1 MKFDK
6 NTKYNT
12 TALLVLI
19 VVAFA
24 ALVFSALLNIN
35 AVLAALG
42 KVLSVISPIIYAF
55 LLLLVLLP
63 IADFFE
69 EKFAKFLKK
78 QKNYHKKAKI
88 LSVVCAYVLLLAVVT
103 LVVIIV
109 IAQATRAYSFAA
121 NFADEYVPVL
131 NNFISGISEKF
142 SFIGTNLKTLVNAFN
157 KTLSDWLSDFP
168 SVAMAVAG
176 ALGNVVSTL
185 SAWVLATIISVY
197 AMFRRDKLKTIFRR
211 ASAALFPQNANAK
224 VSAFFGSLYRNMVHF
239 YSARAYNMVILAV
252 VYYLVLLAMGLEFF
266 SLVALIVAVCSFVP
280 VVGTLI
286 GGGIGLFVVF
296 VTDTEKAVFFAV
308 VFVILSFLD
317 YFVLTPRITN
327 KKVHVSLGTTIICV
341 FVGYFLGKLLG
352 AMFALPLY
360 VTLRDMFIIWRGK
373 KQETVKNSAE
383 YEV

>member
-1 MKFDK
+1 MKFDR

-35 AVLAALG
+35 AVLATLA
-42 KVLSVISPIIYAF
+42 KVLSVVSPIIYAF

-69 EKFAKFLKK
+69 EKFAKLLKK
-78 QKNYHKKAKI
+78 QKNYHKKAKV
-88 LSVVCAYVLLLAVVT
+88 LSVICAYVLLLAVVA
-103 LVVIIV
+103 LVVLIV
-109 IAQATRAYSFAA
+109 VAQATRAYSFAA

-131 NNFISGISEKF
+131 NKFINDISENF
-142 SFIGTNLKTLVNAFN
+142 SFIGSNLQTLVDAFN
-157 KTLSDWLSDFP
+157 KTITNWLSDFP

-211 ASAALFPQNANAK
+211 ANAALFPETASAR

-266 SLVALIVAVCSFVP
+266 SLAALIVAVCSFVP

-296 VTDTEKAVFFAV
+296 VTDTDKAVWFAAAFV
-308 VFVILSFLD
+308 VLSFVD
-317 YFVLTPRITN
+317 YFTLTPRITN

-341 FVGYFLGKLLG
+341 FVGYFLGNLLG

-360 VTLRDMFIIWRGK
+360 VTLRDMFILWRK
-373 KQETVKNSAE
+373 NKQTVKNSAD
-383 YEV
+383 VQV

>member
-6 NTKYNT
+6 NSKYNT

-24 ALVFSALLNIN
+24 ALVFSMLVNIN
-35 AVLAALG
+35 SVVAVLG
-42 KVLSVISPIIYAF
+42 KVLSVVSPIIYAF
-55 LLLLVLLP
+55 LLMLVLLP

-69 EKFAKFLKK
+69 EKFTHLLKK
-78 QKNYHKKAKI
+78 HRNYHKKAKV
-88 LSVVCAYVLLLAVVT
+88 LSVICAYVLLLLVVALVLLIVVT
-103 LVVIIV
+103 
-109 IAQATRAYSFAA
+109 QATRAYSFAA

-131 NNFISGISEKF
+131 NKFISDISERF
-142 SFIGTNLKTLVNAFN
+142 SFVGSNLKTIVNAFS

-168 SVAMAVAG
+168 SVAMAVAA

-197 AMFRRDKLKTIFRR
+197 AMFRRNKLKAICRR
-211 ASAALFPQNANAK
+211 ANAALFPQNASAK
-224 VSAFFGSLYRNMVHF
+224 VSAFFGSLYRNMVYF

-252 VYYLVLLAMGLEFF
+252 LYYLALLLMGLEFF

-286 GGGIGLFVVF
+286 GGGVGLFVVF
-296 VTDTEKAVFFAV
+296 VTDTDMAGWFVLVFLV
-308 VFVILSFLD
+308 LTVLD
-317 YFVLTPRITN
+317 YVFLRPKITN

-341 FVGYFLGKLLG
+341 FVGYFIGKLLG

-360 VTLRDMFIIWRGK
+360 VTIRDMFIAWHNK
-373 KQETVKNSAE
+373 KKEVVKNSADS
-383 YEV
+383 EV